1 MHGLGLTNR
10 KGGIIKR
17 RHRFQLNHLN
27 STHAIFLQMSLI
39 SGLPYLRTQK
49 ALISDSTKRAF
60 LSAEGS
66 TGWKL
71 NSATTLYHPSVLLLG
86 FVLAASSWCPQPFE
100 VQSCGKTQDWD
111 GTTVTRELA
120 SAHTYPR
127 GCISPPPPGERN
139 SWELASSWLHF
150 GHLSNRPSWATDAF
164 YDVIGLEE
172 FQSQLLTNIITL
184 YMHY

>member
-71 NSATTLYHPSVLLLG
+71 NSATTLSSLSAPARLCFGSFLMMSTTIWGAELRQNTGLRWHHSDTGAGICPHL
-86 FVLAASSWCPQPFE
+86 SSWMYL
-100 VQSCGKTQDWD
+100 S
-111 GTTVTRELA
+111 
-120 SAHTYPR
+120 
-127 GCISPPPPGERN
+127 GERN

>member
-39 SGLPYLRTQK
+39 SGLPYLRMQK

-120 SAHTYPR
+120 SAQTHPC
-127 GCISPPPPGERN
+127 GCTSQEEETAENLQAPDSSLVIRLIDHH
-139 SWELASSWLHF
+139 ELQMPFMMWLVWRSSKANFWQ
-150 GHLSNRPSWATDAF
+150 
-164 YDVIGLEE
+164 I
-172 FQSQLLTNIITL
+172 
-184 YMHY
+184 